1 VKNKT
6 AIYGT
11 LFACVALQ
19 AGVASAQGI
28 PVVSGPTNV
37 AEMIS
42 EARALQSQVDA
53 MRASHDTTSS
63 NALLVQI
70 LTTQRANLAEL
81 ESIDQHMQRTEA
93 DQHLAAQTLQQQFIL
108 QVAHLVPSQTSSQSR
123 LQVDPSTGGS
133 QGDTALTTDQ
143 GQHHADAR

>member
-6 AIYGT
+6 AIYGA
-11 LFACVALQ
+11 LIECVALQ
-19 AGVASAQGI
+19 ASVASAQWI

-53 MRASHDTTSS
+53 MRASHDTISS

-108 QVAHLVPSQTSSQSR
+108 QVAHLVPSQASSQSR
-123 LQVDPSTGGS
+123 LQADPGTSGS
-133 QGDTALTTDQ
+133 QDDTALTTDQ

>member
-28 PVVSGPTNV
+28 PVVGGPSYLDD
-37 AEMIS
+37 I
-42 EARALQSQVDA
+42 RSQVSAIQTQFDA
-53 MRASHDTTSS
+53 VRASHDTTSS

-70 LTTQRANLAEL
+70 LTAQKANLAEL